1 MAITIVVKT
10 IAADIMA
17 MKRNLLIILCSVLL
31 AGCQRGVIYTQFVE
45 LPQSG
50 WDAQQAITFTPTI
63 TDTITD
69 YQLQLTLRHN
79 DRYPYQ
85 NMWMFVEI
93 IQDSLLVQP
102 IDTIECYLANERGEW
117 QGGGICQ
124 YELPMIYDNNYR
136 FKNSGTYHI
145 SIKQGMRSEQLQGI
159 TAIGIKIIS
168 NEQK

>member
-1 MAITIVVKT
+1 M
-10 IAADIMA
+10 AADIMA

-85 NMWMFVEI
+85 NMWMFI
-93 IQDSLLVQP
+93 GIKHDSTFILT
-102 IDTIECYLANERGEW
+102 DTIECYLANERGEW
-117 QGGGICQ
+117 LGGGISQ
-124 YELPMIYDNNYR
+124 YELPMIYENNYR
-136 FKNSGTYHI
+136 FERSGIYHI
-145 SIKQGMRSEQLQGI
+145 TIEQGMRIEQIVGI
-159 TAIGIKIIS
+159 TSIGVKIIS